1 MNSNDKK
8 KLQETKR
15 IQSFISSTSDK
26 IDIFQ
31 ESIDPSSE
39 VAESHLLLEEN
50 SFSRNSTIAKDN
62 DLKRIDTLIDTFK
75 KEKQQPQNSPRD
87 STPNEQK
94 EKESVNTSHL
104 PDTVV
109 NSDQFTYTIKDLNN
123 LVSNKDFMS
132 ISSHIYQT

>member
-31 ESIDPSSE
+31 ER
-39 VAESHLLLEEN
+39 VAESHLLLKEN
-50 SFSRNSTIAKDN
+50 SFPGNSTIAKDN

-87 STPNEQK
+87 SIPNEQK

-132 ISSHIYQT
+132 VSSHIYQT